1 MGYQALYRTWRPQD
15 FDALV
20 GQQAVKQALAN
31 ALTTGRIAHA
41 YLFTGPR
48 GTGKTSTA
56 RILAKALNCK
66 VGPTAH
72 PCGKC
77 ASCQRIT
84 EGTDLDVYEIDA
96 ASNRGIDQIKALRDQ
111 LAFSPV
117 EGRYKIYII
126 DEVHML
132 STEAFNALLKTLE
145 EPPSHVIFILAT
157 TDPQKIPPTIHSRC
171 QRFDFHRVTVEEIT
185 DHLAYVAEGS
195 GIQVERAALR
205 VIAIQAEGGMRD
217 ALSLLDQ
224 CGVMSTNVTV
234 DTVRLVLGVVG
245 REALRELVAAIGKG
259 ELGAA
264 LEKLNFLL
272 EQGKDVG
279 QVLTELAEYLRAV
292 LLYKAV
298 PEYEESYLTDSADN
312 LGSVASLFGKDRLI
326 AAEERLHKAIWE
338 VKNTM
343 RPRINAELC
352 LFDLCRE
359 EGSTLAALAARVE
372 RLEAQLAE
380 GGPVRERVVVKEVV
394 KAVEAPVMQ
403 KSVVDGKLQSTAA
416 VQAAEVSA
424 SVKEDVRQQ
433 PENSR
438 PIVQQPRAQEN
449 SKPTVQQSRAQENNK
464 PTVQMPEVKVQTSM
478 PQSAVEP
485 QAKDTVQTA
494 ATVNEAE
501 NDWPLGEEYW
511 KKALQLLQDE
521 KKIAIVSCARNGTI
535 KSFAHNELVVVYKSD
550 FFAQRMEKGD
560 FHRAV
565 TDALLRVSRRDITL
579 TCLGPGSGKS
589 EEQKNNLAAA
599 ILNKD
604 NSPVNL
610 QNVPDNLRRAQA
622 LMGGKITNKK

>member
-66 VGPTAH
+66 EGPTAH
-72 PCGKC
+72 PCGSC
-77 ASCQRIT
+77 VSCQRIT

-171 QRFDFHRVTVEEIT
+171 QRFDFHRVTVEEIV

-195 GIQVERAALR
+195 GIQADKAALR

-224 CGVMSTNVTV
+224 CGVMSSTVTV
-234 DTVRLVLGVVG
+234 ATVRLVLGVVG
-245 REALRELVAAIGKG
+245 RETLRELVAAIGKG
-259 ELGAA
+259 DLAGALA
-264 LEKLNFLL
+264 KLNFLL

-298 PEYEESYLTDSADN
+298 PEYEESYLTDSAEN
-312 LGSVASLFGKDRLI
+312 LGAAAGLFGKDRLI

-372 RLEAQLAE
+372 RLEEQLAM
-380 GGPVRERVVVKEVV
+380 GVPVRERVIVQE
-394 KAVEAPVMQ
+394 PP
-403 KSVVDGKLQSTAA
+403 SVDNMPQ
-416 VQAAEVSA
+416 VQAAAVKKSVEIEKSA
-424 SVKEDVRQQ
+424 ALPAEAKSRLEETPSVIKTEPAKE
-433 PENSR
+433 
-438 PIVQQPRAQEN
+438 
-449 SKPTVQQSRAQENNK
+449 
-464 PTVQMPEVKVQTSM
+464 
-478 PQSAVEP
+478 AVIGSL
-485 QAKDTVQTA
+485 
-494 ATVNEAE
+494 NEDE
-501 NDWPLGEEYW
+501 NDWPQGEEYW
-511 KKALQLLQDE
+511 KDALQLLQDE
-521 KKIAIVSCARNGTI
+521 KKLAVVSCARYGTVVG
-535 KSFAHNELVVVYKSD
+535 FAHDELTVSFKSD
-550 FFAQRMEKGD
+550 FFAKRMQDGD
-560 FHRAV
+560 YHRMV
-565 TDALLRVSRRDITL
+565 KDALLRVTRRAINL
-579 TCLGPGSGKS
+579 VCLGPGANK
-589 EEQKNNLAAA
+589 EAPQKNSLAKA
-599 ILNKD
+599 IINKEAPVLEMD
-604 NSPVNL
+604 NVPSNL
-610 QNVPDNLRRAQA
+610 QRAQV
-622 LMGGKITNKK
+622 LMGGNISNINNK

>member
-66 VGPTAH
+66 EGPTAH
-72 PCGKC
+72 PCGSC
-77 ASCQRIT
+77 VSCQRIT

-171 QRFDFHRVTVEEIT
+171 QRFDFHRVTVEEIV

-195 GIQVERAALR
+195 GIQADKAALR

-224 CGVMSTNVTV
+224 CGVMSSTVTV
-234 DTVRLVLGVVG
+234 ATVRLVLGVVG
-245 REALRELVAAIGKG
+245 RETLRELVAAIGKG
-259 ELGAA
+259 DLAGALA
-264 LEKLNFLL
+264 KLNFLL

-298 PEYEESYLTDSADN
+298 PEYEESYLTDSAEN
-312 LGSVASLFGKDRLI
+312 LGAAAGLFGKDRLI

-372 RLEAQLAE
+372 RLEEQLAR
-380 GGPVRERVVVKEVV
+380 GVPVRERVIVQEL
-394 KAVEAPVMQ
+394 P
-403 KSVVDGKLQSTAA
+403 SVDNMPQ
-416 VQAAEVSA
+416 VQAAAVKKPVEIEKSA
-424 SVKEDVRQQ
+424 ALPAEATSRLEETPSVIKTEPAKE
-433 PENSR
+433 
-438 PIVQQPRAQEN
+438 
-449 SKPTVQQSRAQENNK
+449 
-464 PTVQMPEVKVQTSM
+464 
-478 PQSAVEP
+478 AVIGSL
-485 QAKDTVQTA
+485 
-494 ATVNEAE
+494 NEDE
-501 NDWPLGEEYW
+501 NDWPQGEEYW
-511 KKALQLLQDE
+511 KDALQLLQDE
-521 KKIAIVSCARNGTI
+521 KKLAVVSCARYGTVAG
-535 KSFAHNELVVVYKSD
+535 FAHDELTVSFKSD
-550 FFAQRMEKGD
+550 FFAKRMQDGD
-560 FHRAV
+560 YHRMV
-565 TDALLRVSRRDITL
+565 KDALLRVTRRAINL
-579 TCLGPGSGKS
+579 VCLGPGANK
-589 EEQKNNLAAA
+589 EAPQKNSLAKA
-599 ILNKD
+599 IINKEAPVLEMD
-604 NSPVNL
+604 NVPSNL
-610 QNVPDNLRRAQA
+610 QRAQV
-622 LMGGKITNKK
+622 LMGGNISNINNK

>member
-66 VGPTAH
+66 EGPTAH
-72 PCGKC
+72 PCGSC
-77 ASCQRIT
+77 VSCQRIT

-171 QRFDFHRVTVEEIT
+171 QRFDFHRVTVEEIV

-195 GIQVERAALR
+195 GIQADKAALR

-224 CGVMSTNVTV
+224 CGVMSSTVTV
-234 DTVRLVLGVVG
+234 ATVRLVLGVVG
-245 REALRELVAAIGKG
+245 RETLRELVAAIGKG
-259 ELGAA
+259 DLAGALA
-264 LEKLNFLL
+264 KLNFLL

-298 PEYEESYLTDSADN
+298 PEYEESYLTDSAEN
-312 LGSVASLFGKDRLI
+312 LGAAAGLFGKDRLI

-372 RLEAQLAE
+372 RLEEQLAK
-380 GGPVRERVVVKEVV
+380 GVPVRERVIVQE
-394 KAVEAPVMQ
+394 PP
-403 KSVVDGKLQSTAA
+403 SVDNIPQ
-416 VQAAEVSA
+416 VQAAAVKKPVEIEKSA
-424 SVKEDVRQQ
+424 ALPAEATSRIEETPSVIKTEPAKE
-433 PENSR
+433 
-438 PIVQQPRAQEN
+438 
-449 SKPTVQQSRAQENNK
+449 
-464 PTVQMPEVKVQTSM
+464 
-478 PQSAVEP
+478 AVIGSL
-485 QAKDTVQTA
+485 
-494 ATVNEAE
+494 NEDE
-501 NDWPLGEEYW
+501 NDWPQGEEYW
-511 KKALQLLQDE
+511 KNALQLLQDE
-521 KKIAIVSCARNGTI
+521 KKLAVVSCARYGTVVG
-535 KSFAHNELVVVYKSD
+535 FAHDELTVSFKSD
-550 FFAQRMEKGD
+550 FFAKRMQDGD
-560 FHRAV
+560 YHRMV
-565 TDALLRVSRRDITL
+565 KDALLRVTRRAINL
-579 TCLGPGSGKS
+579 VCLGPGANK
-589 EEQKNNLAAA
+589 EAPQKNSLAKA
-599 ILNKD
+599 IINKEAPVLEMD
-604 NSPVNL
+604 NVPSNL
-610 QNVPDNLRRAQA
+610 QRAQV
-622 LMGGKITNKK
+622 LMGGNISNINNK

>member
-66 VGPTAH
+66 EGPTAH
-72 PCGKC
+72 PCGSC
-77 ASCQRIT
+77 VSCQRIT

-171 QRFDFHRVTVEEIT
+171 QRFDFHRVTVEEIV

-195 GIQVERAALR
+195 GIQADKAALR

-224 CGVMSTNVTV
+224 CGVMSSTVTV
-234 DTVRLVLGVVG
+234 ATVRLVLGVVG
-245 REALRELVAAIGKG
+245 RETLRELVAAIGKG
-259 ELGAA
+259 DLAGALA
-264 LEKLNFLL
+264 KLNFLL

-298 PEYEESYLTDSADN
+298 PEYEESYLTDSAEN
-312 LGSVASLFGKDRLI
+312 LGAAAGLFGKDRLI

-372 RLEAQLAE
+372 RLEEQLAR
-380 GGPVRERVVVKEVV
+380 GVPVRERVIVQE
-394 KAVEAPVMQ
+394 PP
-403 KSVVDGKLQSTAA
+403 SVDNMPQ
-416 VQAAEVSA
+416 VQAAAVKKSVEIEKSA
-424 SVKEDVRQQ
+424 ALPAEAKSRLEETPSVIKTEPAKE
-433 PENSR
+433 
-438 PIVQQPRAQEN
+438 
-449 SKPTVQQSRAQENNK
+449 
-464 PTVQMPEVKVQTSM
+464 
-478 PQSAVEP
+478 AVIGSL
-485 QAKDTVQTA
+485 
-494 ATVNEAE
+494 NEDE
-501 NDWPLGEEYW
+501 NDWPQGEEYW
-511 KKALQLLQDE
+511 KDALQLLQDE
-521 KKIAIVSCARNGTI
+521 KKLAVVSCARYGTVVG
-535 KSFAHNELVVVYKSD
+535 FAHDELTVSFKSD
-550 FFAQRMEKGD
+550 FFAKRMQDGD
-560 FHRAV
+560 YHRMV
-565 TDALLRVSRRDITL
+565 KDALLRVTRRAINL
-579 TCLGPGSGKS
+579 VCLGPGANK
-589 EEQKNNLAAA
+589 EAPQKNSLAKA
-599 ILNKD
+599 IINKEAPVLEMD
-604 NSPVNL
+604 NVPSNL
-610 QNVPDNLRRAQA
+610 QRAQV
-622 LMGGKITNKK
+622 LMGGNISNINNK

>member
-66 VGPTAH
+66 EGPTAH
-72 PCGKC
+72 PCGSC
-77 ASCQRIT
+77 VSCQRIT

-171 QRFDFHRVTVEEIT
+171 QRFDFHRVTVEEIV

-195 GIQVERAALR
+195 GIQADKAALR

-224 CGVMSTNVTV
+224 CGVMSSTVTV
-234 DTVRLVLGVVG
+234 ATVRLVLGVVG
-245 REALRELVAAIGKG
+245 RETLRELVAAIGKG
-259 ELGAA
+259 DLAGALA
-264 LEKLNFLL
+264 KLNFLL

-298 PEYEESYLTDSADN
+298 PEYEESYLTDSAEN
-312 LGSVASLFGKDRLI
+312 LGAAAGLFGKDRLI

-372 RLEAQLAE
+372 RLEEQLAR
-380 GGPVRERVVVKEVV
+380 GVPVRERVIVQE
-394 KAVEAPVMQ
+394 PP
-403 KSVVDGKLQSTAA
+403 SVDNMPQ
-416 VQAAEVSA
+416 VQAAAVKKSVEIEKSA
-424 SVKEDVRQQ
+424 ALPAEATSRLEETPSVIKTEPAKE
-433 PENSR
+433 
-438 PIVQQPRAQEN
+438 
-449 SKPTVQQSRAQENNK
+449 
-464 PTVQMPEVKVQTSM
+464 
-478 PQSAVEP
+478 AVIGSL
-485 QAKDTVQTA
+485 
-494 ATVNEAE
+494 NEDE
-501 NDWPLGEEYW
+501 NDWPQGEEYW
-511 KKALQLLQDE
+511 KDALQLLQDE
-521 KKIAIVSCARNGTI
+521 KKLAVVSCARYGTVVG
-535 KSFAHNELVVVYKSD
+535 FAHDELTVSFKSD
-550 FFAQRMEKGD
+550 FFAKRMQDGD
-560 FHRAV
+560 YHRMV
-565 TDALLRVSRRDITL
+565 KDALLRVTRRAINL
-579 TCLGPGSGKS
+579 VCLGSGANK
-589 EEQKNNLAAA
+589 EAPQKNSLAKA
-599 ILNKD
+599 IINKEAPVLEMD
-604 NSPVNL
+604 NVPSNL
-610 QNVPDNLRRAQA
+610 QRAQV
-622 LMGGKITNKK
+622 LMGGNISNINNK

>member
-66 VGPTAH
+66 EGPTAH
-72 PCGKC
+72 PCGSC
-77 ASCQRIT
+77 VSCQRIT

-171 QRFDFHRVTVEEIT
+171 QRFDFHRVTVEEIV

-195 GIQVERAALR
+195 GIQADKAALR

-224 CGVMSTNVTV
+224 CGVMSSTVTV
-234 DTVRLVLGVVG
+234 ATVRLVLGVVG
-245 REALRELVAAIGKG
+245 RETLRELVAAIGKG
-259 ELGAA
+259 DLAGALA
-264 LEKLNFLL
+264 KLNFLL

-298 PEYEESYLTDSADN
+298 PEYEESYLTDSAEN
-312 LGSVASLFGKDRLI
+312 LGAAAGLFGKDRLI

-372 RLEAQLAE
+372 RLEEQLAR
-380 GGPVRERVVVKEVV
+380 GVPVRERVIVQEL
-394 KAVEAPVMQ
+394 P
-403 KSVVDGKLQSTAA
+403 SVDNMPQ
-416 VQAAEVSA
+416 VQAAAVKKSVEIEKSA
-424 SVKEDVRQQ
+424 ALPAEATSRLEETPSVIKTEPAKE
-433 PENSR
+433 
-438 PIVQQPRAQEN
+438 
-449 SKPTVQQSRAQENNK
+449 
-464 PTVQMPEVKVQTSM
+464 
-478 PQSAVEP
+478 AVIGSL
-485 QAKDTVQTA
+485 
-494 ATVNEAE
+494 NEDE
-501 NDWPLGEEYW
+501 NDWPQGEEYW
-511 KKALQLLQDE
+511 KDALQLLQDE
-521 KKIAIVSCARNGTI
+521 KKLAVVSCARYGTVVG
-535 KSFAHNELVVVYKSD
+535 FAHDELTVSFKSD
-550 FFAQRMEKGD
+550 FFAKRMQDGD
-560 FHRAV
+560 YHRMV
-565 TDALLRVSRRDITL
+565 KDALLRVTRRAINL
-579 TCLGPGSGKS
+579 VCLGPGANK
-589 EEQKNNLAAA
+589 EAPQKNSLAKA
-599 ILNKD
+599 IINKEAPVLEMD
-604 NSPVNL
+604 NVPSNL
-610 QNVPDNLRRAQA
+610 QRAQV
-622 LMGGKITNKK
+622 LMGGNISNINNK

>member
-66 VGPTAH
+66 EGPTAH
-72 PCGKC
+72 PCGSC
-77 ASCQRIT
+77 VSCQRIT

-171 QRFDFHRVTVEEIT
+171 QRFDFHRVTVEEIV

-195 GIQVERAALR
+195 GIQADKAALR

-224 CGVMSTNVTV
+224 CGVMSSTVTV
-234 DTVRLVLGVVG
+234 ATVRLVLGVVG
-245 REALRELVAAIGKG
+245 RETLRELVAAIGKG
-259 ELGAA
+259 DLAGALA
-264 LEKLNFLL
+264 KLNFLL

-298 PEYEESYLTDSADN
+298 PEYEESYLTDSAEN
-312 LGSVASLFGKDRLI
+312 LGAAAGLFGKDRLI

-372 RLEAQLAE
+372 RLEEQLAR
-380 GGPVRERVVVKEVV
+380 GVPVRERVIVQEL
-394 KAVEAPVMQ
+394 P
-403 KSVVDGKLQSTAA
+403 SVDNMPQ
-416 VQAAEVSA
+416 VQAAAVKKSVEIEKSA
-424 SVKEDVRQQ
+424 ALPAEDTSRLEETPSVIKTEPAKE
-433 PENSR
+433 
-438 PIVQQPRAQEN
+438 
-449 SKPTVQQSRAQENNK
+449 
-464 PTVQMPEVKVQTSM
+464 
-478 PQSAVEP
+478 AVIGSL
-485 QAKDTVQTA
+485 
-494 ATVNEAE
+494 NEDE
-501 NDWPLGEEYW
+501 NDWPQGEEYW
-511 KKALQLLQDE
+511 KDALQLLQDE
-521 KKIAIVSCARNGTI
+521 KKLAVVSCARYGTVVG
-535 KSFAHNELVVVYKSD
+535 FAHDELTVSFKSD
-550 FFAQRMEKGD
+550 FFAKRMQDGD
-560 FHRAV
+560 YHRMV
-565 TDALLRVSRRDITL
+565 KDALLRVTRRAINL
-579 TCLGPGSGKS
+579 VCLGPGANK
-589 EEQKNNLAAA
+589 EAPQKNSLAKA
-599 ILNKD
+599 IINKEAPVLEMD
-604 NSPVNL
+604 NVPSNL
-610 QNVPDNLRRAQA
+610 QRAQV
-622 LMGGKITNKK
+622 LMGGNISNINNK

>member
-66 VGPTAH
+66 DGPTAH
-72 PCGKC
+72 PCGSC
-77 ASCQRIT
+77 VSCQRIT

-171 QRFDFHRVTVEEIT
+171 QRFDFHRVTVEEIV

-195 GIQVERAALR
+195 GIQADKAALR

-224 CGVMSTNVTV
+224 CGVMSSTVTV
-234 DTVRLVLGVVG
+234 ATVRLVLGVVG
-245 REALRELVAAIGKG
+245 RETLRELVTAIGKG
-259 ELGAA
+259 DLAGALA
-264 LEKLNFLL
+264 KLNFLL

-298 PEYEESYLTDSADN
+298 PEYEESYLTDSAEN
-312 LGSVASLFGKDRLI
+312 LGAAAGLFGKDRLI

-372 RLEAQLAE
+372 RLEEQLAR
-380 GGPVRERVVVKEVV
+380 GVPVRERVIVQEL
-394 KAVEAPVMQ
+394 P
-403 KSVVDGKLQSTAA
+403 SVDNMPQ
-416 VQAAEVSA
+416 VQAAAVKKSVEIEKSA
-424 SVKEDVRQQ
+424 ALPAEATSRLEETPSVIKTEPAKE
-433 PENSR
+433 
-438 PIVQQPRAQEN
+438 
-449 SKPTVQQSRAQENNK
+449 
-464 PTVQMPEVKVQTSM
+464 
-478 PQSAVEP
+478 AVIGSL
-485 QAKDTVQTA
+485 
-494 ATVNEAE
+494 NEDE
-501 NDWPLGEEYW
+501 NDWPQGEEYW
-511 KKALQLLQDE
+511 KDALQLLQDE
-521 KKIAIVSCARNGTI
+521 KKLAVVSCARYGTVVG
-535 KSFAHNELVVVYKSD
+535 FAHDELTVSFKSD
-550 FFAQRMEKGD
+550 FFAKRMQDGD
-560 FHRAV
+560 YHRMV
-565 TDALLRVSRRDITL
+565 KDALLRVTRRAINL
-579 TCLGPGSGKS
+579 VCLGPGANK
-589 EEQKNNLAAA
+589 EAPQKNSLAKA
-599 ILNKD
+599 IINKEAPVLEMD
-604 NSPVNL
+604 NVPSNL
-610 QNVPDNLRRAQA
+610 QRAQV
-622 LMGGKITNKK
+622 LMGGNISNINNK

>member
-66 VGPTAH
+66 EGPTAH
-72 PCGKC
+72 PCGSC
-77 ASCQRIT
+77 VSCQRIT

-171 QRFDFHRVTVEEIT
+171 QRFDFHRVTVEEIV

-195 GIQVERAALR
+195 GIQADKAALR

-224 CGVMSTNVTV
+224 CGVMSSTVTV
-234 DTVRLVLGVVG
+234 ATVRLVLGVVG
-245 REALRELVAAIGKG
+245 RETLRELVAAIGKG
-259 ELGAA
+259 DLAAA
-264 LEKLNFLL
+264 LAKLNFLL

-298 PEYEESYLTDSADN
+298 PEYEESYLTDSAEN
-312 LGSVASLFGKDRLI
+312 LGAAAGLFGKDRLI

-372 RLEAQLAE
+372 RLEEQLAR
-380 GGPVRERVVVKEVV
+380 GVPVRERVIVQE
-394 KAVEAPVMQ
+394 PP
-403 KSVVDGKLQSTAA
+403 SVDNMPQ
-416 VQAAEVSA
+416 VQAAAVKKSVEIEKSA
-424 SVKEDVRQQ
+424 ALPAEATSRLEETPSVIKTEPAKE
-433 PENSR
+433 
-438 PIVQQPRAQEN
+438 
-449 SKPTVQQSRAQENNK
+449 
-464 PTVQMPEVKVQTSM
+464 
-478 PQSAVEP
+478 AVIGSL
-485 QAKDTVQTA
+485 
-494 ATVNEAE
+494 NEDE
-501 NDWPLGEEYW
+501 NDWPQGEEYW
-511 KKALQLLQDE
+511 KDALQLLQDE
-521 KKIAIVSCARNGTI
+521 KKLAVVSCARYGTVVG
-535 KSFAHNELVVVYKSD
+535 FAHDELTVSFKSD
-550 FFAQRMEKGD
+550 FFAKRMQDGD
-560 FHRAV
+560 YHRMV
-565 TDALLRVSRRDITL
+565 KDALLRVTRRAINL
-579 TCLGPGSGKS
+579 VCLGPGANK
-589 EEQKNNLAAA
+589 EAPQKNSLAKA
-599 ILNKD
+599 IINKEAPVLEMD
-604 NSPVNL
+604 NVPSNL
-610 QNVPDNLRRAQA
+610 QRAQV
-622 LMGGKITNKK
+622 LMGGNISNINNK

>member
-66 VGPTAH
+66 EGPTAH

-145 EPPSHVIFILAT
+145 EPPGHVIFILAT

-195 GIQVERAALR
+195 GISVEKAALR

-224 CGVMSTNVTV
+224 CGVMSSTVTV

-245 REALRELVAAIGKG
+245 RETLRELVAAIGKG
-259 ELGAA
+259 DLGVA

-298 PEYEESYLTDSADN
+298 PEYEESYLTDSAEN

-372 RLEAQLAE
+372 RLEAQLAK
-380 GGPVRERVVVKEVV
+380 GVPVRERIVVQEVQPKAVVVAE
-394 KAVEAPVMQ
+394 PVAIKQ
-403 KSVVDGKLQSTAA
+403 
-416 VQAAEVSA
+416 E
-424 SVKEDVRQQ
+424 VKEE
-433 PENSR
+433 P
-438 PIVQQPRAQEN
+438 
-449 SKPTVQQSRAQENNK
+449 K
-464 PTVQMPEVKVQTSM
+464 VQMQAVPVEEKPALKHVEIVKPEVKV
-478 PQSAVEP
+478 EP
-485 QAKDTVQTA
+485 QQ
-494 ATVNEAE
+494 ATINDAE
-501 NDWPLGEEYW
+501 NDWPQGEEYW
-511 KKALQLLQDE
+511 KSALQLLQDE
-521 KKIAIVSCARNGTI
+521 KKLAVVSCARYGKVTG
-535 KSFAHNELVVVYKSD
+535 FAHDELVVTFKSD
-550 FFAQRMEKGD
+550 FFAKRMQDGD
-560 FHRAV
+560 YHKIV
-565 TDALLRVSRRDITL
+565 KDALLRATRRDIVL
-579 TCLGPGSGKS
+579 TCVGPSAPKQAGPQNSLVKQIL
-589 EEQKNNLAAA
+589 QKD
-599 ILNKD
+599 KQG
-604 NSPVNL
+604 VNL
-610 QNVPDNLRRAQA
+610 DAVPENLKRAQSI
-622 LMGGKITNKK
+622 MGGNISNINKN